1 MRIAID
7 AMGGDHAPESN
18 VEGAIMAAKQWNDI
32 EIILVGDETKL
43 QPLLRDKPSNIHVHH
58 TDEVILADDEP
69 VKAVRRKK
77 NASMVVAGR
86 LIKEREAD
94 AMISSGNTGALM
106 ATGLLIMGRIEGVER
121 PALAPMLPS
130 SDGKGVLALDLGAN
144 MDAEPQHLVQYAI
157 MGRIYREMVHG
168 MTNPRV
174 ALLNVGTEAMKGNE
188 LTKAAFPLLQQ
199 APIHFIGNVEA
210 RDVLEGNCDVLV
222 CDAFV
227 GNILLK
233 ALEGAAGTI
242 FSALKTEFMRNPL
255 TKLAAAIVSPGL
267 RKFKKQMDYREHG
280 GALLL
285 GVNGICIKSHGSSDA
300 TAIMSSFRQARE
312 ALKVG
317 DLVGAIATEIN
328 RR

>member
-7 AMGGDHAPESN
+7 AMGGDNAPQSN
-18 VEGAIMAAKQWNDI
+18 VEGALMAAREWNDI
-32 EIILVGDETKL
+32 DIILVGDEARIL
-43 QPLLRDKPSNIHVHH
+43 PLLRDKPPNIHIHH
-58 TDEVILADDEP
+58 TKEVILADDEP

-77 NASMVVAGR
+77 DASMVVAGR
-86 LIKEREAD
+86 LVKDREAD

-106 ATGLLIMGRIEGVER
+106 ATGLLIIGRIAGVER

-130 SDGKGVLALDLGAN
+130 SDGRGVLALDLGAN

-157 MGRIYREMVHG
+157 MGRIYRELVHG

-174 ALLNVGTEAMKGNE
+174 ALLNVGTEEMKGNE
-188 LTKAAFPLLQQ
+188 LTKAVFPLLQQ

-233 ALEGAAGTI
+233 AFEGASSTI
-242 FSALKTEFMRNPL
+242 FAALKTEFKRSFL
-255 TKLAAAIVSPGL
+255 TKIAAAIVAPGL
-267 RKFKKQMDYREHG
+267 RKFKKKMDYREHG

-285 GVNGICIKSHGSSDA
+285 GVNGVCIKSHGSSDA
-300 TAIMSSFRQARE
+300 TAIKSSVRQARD
-312 ALKVG
+312 ALKG
-317 DLVGAIATEIN
+317 GNLIEAISREIN
-328 RR
+328 RK

>member
-7 AMGGDHAPESN
+7 AMGGDNAPQSN
-18 VEGAIMAAKQWNDI
+18 VEGALMAAREWNDI
-32 EIILVGDETKL
+32 EIILVGDEARIL
-43 QPLLRDKPSNIHVHH
+43 PLLQDKPSNIHIHH
-58 TDEVILADDEP
+58 TNEVILADDEP

-77 NASMVVAGR
+77 DASMVVAGR
-86 LIKEREAD
+86 LVKDREAD

-106 ATGLLIMGRIEGVER
+106 ATGLLIIGRIEGIER

-130 SDGKGVLALDLGAN
+130 SDGRGVLALDLGAN

-157 MGRIYREMVHG
+157 MGRIYRELVHG
-168 MTNPRV
+168 MTNPRI
-174 ALLNVGTEAMKGNE
+174 ALLNVGTEEMKGNE
-188 LTKAAFPLLQQ
+188 LTKAVFPFLQQ

-233 ALEGAAGTI
+233 AFEGASSTI
-242 FSALKTEFMRNPL
+242 FTAIKSEFSRSFL
-255 TKLAAAIVSPGL
+255 TKIAAAIVGPGL
-267 RKFKKQMDYREHG
+267 RKFKKKMDYREHG

-300 TAIMSSFRQARE
+300 TAIKSSVRQARD

-317 DLVGAIATEIN
+317 DLVGAISAEIN
-328 RR
+328 RK